1 MKRIP
6 LILFFLFTVSL
17 AWSQYN
23 LSDSSFSEGETIN
36 DAFGNFSF
44 QYNRII
50 SKDTANP
57 ASAFVTIVF
66 INGNAQTAIQYRQ
79 EFMNS
84 NIEWIKTDDGT
95 PKKEKFVDALT
106 TSIPPNNIL
115 TWQFKISAISK
126 NNKNIFEVEKA
137 ALLIMN
143 DNYQVTKKI
152 FLNHSFLKN

>member
-17 AWSQYN
+17 AWSQHN
-23 LSDSSFSEGETIN
+23 LSDSSFSEGEIIN

-50 SKDTANP
+50 AKDTANP
-57 ASAFVTIVF
+57 ASAILTIVF

-84 NIEWIKTDDGT
+84 KIEWIKTDDGT

-115 TWQFKISAISK
+115 TWQFKISDIS
-126 NNKNIFEVEKA
+126 NSNKNIFEVEKA

-152 FLNHSFLKN
+152 FQKHYFLKN

>member
-1 MKRIP
+1 MV
-6 LILFFLFTVSL
+6 LS
-17 AWSQYN
+17 WSQHN
-23 LSDSSFSEGETIN
+23 LADSSFSEGEIIN

-50 SKDTANP
+50 TKDTAKP
-57 ASAFVTIVF
+57 ASAVVTIVF

-84 NIEWIKTDDGT
+84 EIEWIKTDNGT
-95 PKKEKFVDALT
+95 LKKEKFVEALT
-106 TSIPPNNIL
+106 ISIPPNIIL
-115 TWQFKISAISK
+115 TWQFKISDISTSK
-126 NNKNIFEVEKA
+126 KNIFEVEKA

-152 FLNHSFLKN
+152 FRKNYFLNN